1 MKRLPFY
8 NLPLITLLFSSTVA
22 HAHPGH
28 GFLDSWAHIFEPD
41 HLLPALGVIALL
53 IYALIHR
60 KTRQKN

>member
-1 MKRLPFY
+1 MKKISACT
-8 NLPLITLLFSSTVA
+8 LPLITLLFISNIA

-60 KTRQKN
+60 KSRQKN